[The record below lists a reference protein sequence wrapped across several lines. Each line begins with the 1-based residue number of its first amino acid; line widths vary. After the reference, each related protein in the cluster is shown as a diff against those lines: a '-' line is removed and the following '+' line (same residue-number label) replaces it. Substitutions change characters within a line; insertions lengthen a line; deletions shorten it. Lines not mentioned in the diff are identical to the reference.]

1 MLRLTKKK
9 FIGATI
15 INTKTGEI
23 NSLAPKA
30 SAIFRISTDKM
41 KFKACELMK
50 EITSFNLRADLN
62 TYREFRKK
70 LITNPTK

>member
-15 INTKTGEI
+15 SNTKTGEI
-23 NSLAPKA
+23 KSLAPKA
-30 SAIFRISTDKM
+30 RAIFRIRIDKM
-41 KFKACELMK
+41 KFKACEPMK
-50 EITSFNLRADLN
+50 EITLLNLRADLN